1 MHIRKKTG
9 PVTEEEFCAM
19 KEKIWSPYLA
29 GMGLGMTLLATF
41 YIFGW
46 GTGASSA
53 FSLTAAVGVKEISPD
68 FAASLK
74 YFARYLTG
82 GAPLKSWIVFEVGGL
97 FLGALIGTLLL
108 GAFKL
113 RIDGGPRV
121 GRTKRIAAA
130 LIGGILIGFAS
141 RLARGCTSGIVLSG
155 ASQLAVAGWTF
166 ALAMFISG
174 FIAAAFFRRLWS

>member
-1 MHIRKKTG
+1 
-9 PVTEEEFCAM
+9 M

-29 GMGLGMTLLATF
+29 GMGLGLTLLATF

-53 FSLTAAVGVKEISPD
+53 FSVTAAVGVKEISPD

-74 YFARYLTG
+74 YFARYLAG

-97 FLGALIGTLLL
+97 LLGALIGTLLL
-108 GAFKL
+108 GTFKL
-113 RIDGGPRV
+113 QIDGGPRL
-121 GRTKRIAAA
+121 GKIKRIAAA
-130 LIGGILIGFAS
+130 LAGGIIIGFAS

-155 ASQLAVAGWTF
+155 ASQLAVAGWIF
-166 ALAMFISG
+166 AIAMFISG
-174 FIAAAFFRRLWS
+174 FIAAALFRRLWS